1 MGREIYIMEF
11 DLTEKAGELIADF
24 GLEKIKEYK
33 AKEDWKKLFVDTG
46 EFLVQNFE
54 RADKLFDEM
63 AIVMSKSNMVE
74 LANSV
79 KDTNGFELKRVLMK
93 KLENLMHKYE
103 IPQDVARSFMIQF
116 FGVII
121 ADIKKSNPIKYQ
133 EYYLDEWHEG
143 DKEELSIIKSRM
155 EAVYDAVKEVARR
168 VEIYSMDIIEL
179 QLLQQTENPSIG
191 LDFFEID
198 DEVFQKEFENSL
210 RRECIYVKGQC
221 REETIYCLLNELRRL
236 EVTQAV
242 FVIKSQEDWEKFKQT
257 SVNKVELQGKI
268 LIPWFNS
275 YEITAIP
282 NNINI
287 FVFGKDDYCVG
298 KEPIEMK
305 KRTRKTII
313 EGLKISG
320 ADYQRAYDLVS
331 DTHGLY
337 IPLKKKLLKGKNN
350 IVPAWVSGN
359 KKIVLPI
366 LLCEKWQD
374 NDGDFLILEQLSG
387 KNHDQVVDEIQ
398 QLCRGEEPLL
408 VKYQIRGR
416 THYQLA
422 SVENAWDYLDEEINV
437 DGKLWNDFL
446 DLLFEVLNED
456 NPVFE
461 FPVKEHLLRAIMPEN
476 KLFWSD
482 ELRHGMLTSLIM
494 KACYKRNEKS
504 QYSINQVVLKLL
516 NAIQRKE
523 QWMAIAKYL
532 PILCEAAP
540 NIVLERLNLE
550 WSTSTGLIEL
560 FKDRADSTFGRN
572 YYTHILWGMEQYL
585 VQREYSIAAV
595 RWLFKLADM
604 HIKYSLGN
612 SPEDTLK
619 RVFCAWTNLTALE
632 VKEKIKLGKQMVKE
646 YDMGW
651 NILYAALPEKMTCI
665 TGSFSQPKYRE
676 IYEPDEL
683 SNEDILNLFK
693 SYAEICIENMNFD
706 VERWIKMIEEANN
719 IDSASEIKLFDKM
732 EYELVSMDDTEKILL
747 KETLRKEIHRHRF
760 YKNAVW
766 SLEEDRLKRYEDVMS
781 NIHTNEPEFEY
792 RYLFV
797 SEYQFP
803 LLHPLPYSNASFD
816 EREDSNKRAMED
828 EIQLQISDFQKNN
841 YNLARLVQVCDEK
854 NSPNLG
860 YYMFKFYSKEIF
872 DIKVFEVLLDNTK
885 DEKKPCIDY
894 LKNAYSKD
902 EKCLLDAIELSKKK
916 EMDNEFLASLF
927 AVEIIDADS
936 PSLISGESSE
946 LKNIYWS
953 QCYHWHQNNDN
964 TIRYMLDECKKY
976 GTFDKYLNI
985 LEQAISL
992 LKPFELLEYFIQLKS
1007 MKVDEKN
1014 RIDQYILR
1022 CIFEALQ
1029 NEYTDDEEK
1038 CAVIAKE
1045 EMRFRNLIDWS
1056 DMKCL
1061 KRMLEKSPDIYAE
1074 MVSVIY
1080 LKDGEVKE
1088 DKIDEK
1094 KREYINNVYDLYSKV
1109 VFCPAERNGMV
1120 AEDDLNQWVM
1130 QLVSL
1135 LKEQRQER
1143 LLGSLLGKLLAYSP
1157 IDNDG
1162 YPPCQ
1167 AVRKVIE
1174 HYGDESLIRS
1184 YVTSIYNQ
1192 RGVYT
1197 PTAGKE
1203 ERRMAENFWQI
1214 AEYMKKEGYS
1224 KTASIYYQLHKQYI
1238 YEATSSR
1245 EEAEYEEF

>member
-1 MGREIYIMEF
+1 MEF
-11 DLTEKAGELIADF
+11 DLTEKPGELIADF

-33 AKEDWKKLFVDTG
+33 TKEEWKKLFVDTG

-54 RADKLFDEM
+54 RADKLFDDM
-63 AIVMSKSNMVE
+63 AIVMSKTNMIE

-79 KDTNGFELKRVLMK
+79 KDANGFELKRVLMK

-103 IPQDVARSFMIQF
+103 IPQDVARSFVIQF
-116 FGVII
+116 FEVII
-121 ADIKKSNPIKYQ
+121 ADIKKSNPKKYQ
-133 EYYLDEWHEG
+133 EYYFDEWHEE
-143 DKEELSIIKSRM
+143 DKEELSIIKSRI
-155 EAVYDAVKEVARR
+155 EAVYDAVKEVARH
-168 VEIYSMDIIEL
+168 VEIYSMDRIEL

-198 DEVFQKEFENSL
+198 DEIFQKEFENSL

-236 EVTQAV
+236 KVTQAV
-242 FVIKSQEDWEKFKQT
+242 FVIKSQEDWEKFQQT
-257 SVNKVELQGKI
+257 SANKVELQGKI

-275 YEITAIP
+275 YEINAIP

-298 KEPIEMK
+298 KEPIELK
-305 KRTRKTII
+305 KRTRKTVI

-350 IVPAWVSGN
+350 IIPAWVSGN
-359 KKIVLPI
+359 KKLVLPI

-387 KNHDQVVDEIQ
+387 KNHDQVVDEMQ

-446 DLLFEVLNED
+446 ELLFDVLNED

-482 ELRHGMLTSLIM
+482 ELRYGMLTSLIM

-540 NIVLERLNLE
+540 NIILDRLNLE
-550 WSTSTGLIEL
+550 WNTSTGLIEL
-560 FKDRADSTFGRN
+560 FRDRDDSIFGRN
-572 YYTHILWGMEQYL
+572 YYTHILWGVEQFL
-585 VQREYSIAAV
+585 LQREYGVDAV
-595 RWLFKLADM
+595 KWLFKLADM

-632 VKEKIKLGKQMVKE
+632 TKEKIKLGKQMVKE

-651 NILYAALPEKMTCI
+651 DILYAALPEKMTCI

-683 SNEDILNLFK
+683 SNEDIFNLFK

-719 IDSASEIKLFDKM
+719 IDLSSEIKLFNKM
-732 EYELVSMDDTEKILL
+732 EYELASMDDVEKILL

-760 YKNAVW
+760 YKNAIW
-766 SLEEDRLKRYEDVMS
+766 SLGEDRLKRYEDVMS
-781 NIHTNEPEFEY
+781 NIHTDEPEYEY
-792 RYLFV
+792 RYLFA

-803 LLHPLPYSNASFD
+803 LLRPVPYDNASFD
-816 EREDSNKRAMED
+816 EREDLNKRAMEN
-828 EIQLQISDFQKNN
+828 EIQQQIRDFQKNG
-841 YNLARLVQVCDEK
+841 YSLARLIQVCDEK
-854 NSPNLG
+854 NSHNLG
-860 YYMFKFYSKEIF
+860 NYIFRFYSKETF
-872 DIKVFEVLLDNTK
+872 DINIFEILLDNIK
-885 DEKKPCIDY
+885 DEKRYCIDY
-894 LKNAYSKD
+894 LKCAYLK
-902 EKCLLDAIELSKKK
+902 EKSCILDAIGMAKKK
-916 EMDNEFLASLF
+916 EVDNEFLTSLF
-927 AVEIIDADS
+927 SVEIIEADA
-936 PSLISGESSE
+936 PSLIVGESDE
-946 LKNIYWS
+946 LKKIYWS
-953 QCYHWHQNNDN
+953 HYHHWHKNDAS
-964 TIRYMLDECKKY
+964 TIRYMLDECQKY

-985 LEQAISL
+985 LGQAISL
-992 LKPFELLEYFIQLKS
+992 LKPFELLEYFIQLKNL
-1007 MKVDEKN
+1007 KVDEKN
-1014 RIDQYILR
+1014 RIDQYEIQRILK
-1022 CIFEALQ
+1022 ALQ
-1029 NEYTDDEEK
+1029 NKYVDDEEK
-1038 CAVIAKE
+1038 CALIAKE
-1045 EMRFRNLIDWS
+1045 EMRYFKLIDWS

-1074 MVSVIY
+1074 MVSFIY
-1080 LKDGEVKE
+1080 LKDGEAKE
-1088 DKIDEK
+1088 DEVDEK
-1094 KREYINNVYDLYSKV
+1094 KREIANSAYDLYSKA
-1109 VFCPAERNGMV
+1109 VFCPAEKDGMV
-1120 AEDDLNQWVM
+1120 AEDDLDKWVM
-1130 QLVSL
+1130 KLVRL

-1143 LLGSLLGKLLAYSP
+1143 LLGSLLGRVLAYSP
-1157 IDNDG
+1157 IDKDG

-1192 RGVYT
+1192 RGVFT

-1203 ERRMAENFWQI
+1203 ERRMAENYNKI
-1214 AEYMKKEGYS
+1214 AEHMKKEGYS